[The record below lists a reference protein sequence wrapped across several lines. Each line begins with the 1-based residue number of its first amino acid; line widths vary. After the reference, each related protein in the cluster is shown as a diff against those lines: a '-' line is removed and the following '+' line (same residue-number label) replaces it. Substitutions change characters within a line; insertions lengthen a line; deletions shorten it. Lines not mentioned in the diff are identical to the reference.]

1 MLLKRGEVWGVRFLL
16 LWDCELAGTAAVE
29 RAERD
34 GVPGDSGPALHIT
47 AALLEVSTQREVSFR
62 SPHPVPA
69 GAGFPLPGSVKINVS
84 SLKHLALLGK
94 SHAVHSG
101 LAKRLNSY

>member
-1 MLLKRGEVWGVRFLL
+1 MGGPDSYYSGTEIWQGQQQLRGP
-16 LWDCELAGTAAVE
+16 
-29 RAERD
+29 RD
-34 GVPGDSGPALHIT
+34 GAPGDSCPALRIT
-47 AALLEVSTQREVSFR
+47 ATLSEVSTQREVSFH

-94 SHAVHSG
+94 SHAVNSG
-101 LAKRLNSY
+101 IAKRLNSY